1 MASPADCRYT
11 KEHEWVR
18 VEGDTAVVGITDYA
32 QSQLGDVVFVELPA
46 TGAQVNQ
53 GKTFGVVESV
63 KAASD
68 LYAPL
73 SGEVL
78 EANSAL
84 QDAPEL
90 VNTEPFGGGWM
101 LKLRASDL
109 ANELPRLMD
118 GAGYDE
124 YVKGLH

>member
-32 QSQLGDVVFVELPA
+32 QSELGDVVFVELPA